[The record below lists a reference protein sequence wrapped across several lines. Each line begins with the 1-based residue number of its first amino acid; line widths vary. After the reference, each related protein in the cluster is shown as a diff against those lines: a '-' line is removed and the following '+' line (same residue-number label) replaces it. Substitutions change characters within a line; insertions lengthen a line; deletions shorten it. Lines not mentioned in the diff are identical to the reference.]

1 MNDFGKNEE
10 KRTSENE
17 IMYHTNAHVIC
28 ILYEYHVLWC

>member
-28 ILYEYHVLWC
+28 ILYEYHVL